1 VLLIDIPPGPGA
13 VVVVVGAAVV
23 VGAELVVGATIVEV
37 AVGASSVVGGAVV
50 VGAVVVVVDV
60 AIDAGGSA
68 VSSLPEQAVRIRVA
82 TPMVRILR
90 TASRVE
96 RNGPHW
102 RAHQRESDPGSCF
115 TSGVTGKPRKSRRTF
130 ATAEAMR

>member
-23 VGAELVVGATIVEV
+23 VGAEVVVGATIVEV

-50 VGAVVVVVDV
+50 VGAVVVVVVDV

-90 TASRVE
+90 TPSRVE

-102 RAHQRESDPGSCF
+102 RAHQRGSDPGSCF
-115 TSGVTGKPRKSRRTF
+115 T
-130 ATAEAMR
+130 